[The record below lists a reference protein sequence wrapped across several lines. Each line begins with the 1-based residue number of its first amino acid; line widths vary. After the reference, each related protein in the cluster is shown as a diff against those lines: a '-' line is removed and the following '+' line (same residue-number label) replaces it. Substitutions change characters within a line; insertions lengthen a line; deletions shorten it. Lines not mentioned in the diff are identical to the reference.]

1 MRQLAIQIA
10 KANDSGVVDKSHVFL
25 AVVQI
30 NPELIRDQPEKLK
43 NLQMLVE
50 AGGRPKMTST
60 PKVSLLAERLMDE
73 IGMSDKTSFWSLLV
87 NFLEPKTPEKPP
99 GKRNPGPGNKTPGV
113 PPVQKKENSNLHP
126 ARNSPA
132 KRDINEVLE
141 DLDALVGLSSVKKR
155 VKELV
160 NMQKVNRL
168 REKKSLP
175 PLGAGLNLVFT
186 GEPGTGKTS
195 VARIVAEVY
204 SSLGLLERGHLVE
217 AARQDLVGVFLGQTA
232 TKTAELVESALGGV
246 LFIDEAYSLSPKDA
260 QGGRDYGNE
269 AIATLIQLM
278 ESHRHELAVFVAG
291 YTVEMEYFLGS
302 NPGLRSRFSNSIEF
316 KSYYPG
322 EMVEITTRLLGAQ
335 LFSVGPEIKVALE
348 AHYQAANYKGSMGN
362 GRYARN
368 LVDQMM
374 INMSNRLGQQSII
387 ETRALTSFTQE
398 DVPRAK
404 NEQPVKR
411 IKLGFQAD

>member
-1 MRQLAIQIA
+1 
-10 KANDSGVVDKSHVFL
+10 
-25 AVVQI
+25 
-30 NPELIRDQPEKLK
+30 
-43 NLQMLVE
+43 
-50 AGGRPKMTST
+50 
-60 PKVSLLAERLMDE
+60 
-73 IGMSDKTSFWSLLV
+73 
-87 NFLEPKTPEKPP
+87 
-99 GKRNPGPGNKTPGV
+99 
-113 PPVQKKENSNLHP
+113 
-126 ARNSPA
+126 
-132 KRDINEVLE
+132 VLE

-160 NMQKVNRL
+160 NMQKVNQL

-246 LFIDEAYSLSPKDA
+246 LFIDEAYSLTPKDA

-291 YTVEMEYFLGS
+291 YSVEMEYFLGS

-316 KSYYPG
+316 DSYSPG

-374 INMSNRLGQQSII
+374 INMSNRLGEQSII
-387 ETRALTSFTQE
+387 ETRALTSLTQE

>member
-1 MRQLAIQIA
+1 
-10 KANDSGVVDKSHVFL
+10 
-25 AVVQI
+25 
-30 NPELIRDQPEKLK
+30 
-43 NLQMLVE
+43 
-50 AGGRPKMTST
+50 
-60 PKVSLLAERLMDE
+60 
-73 IGMSDKTSFWSLLV
+73 
-87 NFLEPKTPEKPP
+87 
-99 GKRNPGPGNKTPGV
+99 
-113 PPVQKKENSNLHP
+113 
-126 ARNSPA
+126 
-132 KRDINEVLE
+132 
-141 DLDALVGLSSVKKR
+141 
-155 VKELV
+155 
-160 NMQKVNRL
+160 
-168 REKKSLP
+168 
-175 PLGAGLNLVFT
+175 
-186 GEPGTGKTS
+186 
-195 VARIVAEVY
+195 
-204 SSLGLLERGHLVE
+204 
-217 AARQDLVGVFLGQTA
+217 
-232 TKTAELVESALGGV
+232 V
-246 LFIDEAYSLSPKDA
+246 LFIDEAYSLTPKDA

-291 YTVEMEYFLGS
+291 YSVEMEYFLGS